1 MVVAAS
7 IIVKAM
13 LEIWISKLEMEQG
26 KTVPGESN
34 IVFISIV
41 NIGLFASNQEA
52 QKHVV
57 RRLQVKSPVKVLW
70 SRLRKYQSTIYFKA
84 ALVSVKVN
92 VLQVERRN
100 TIGIETTSSRFIP
113 IELPKVV
120 TVSEF
125 VSSGCRKD
133 HPSMTPPEI

>member
-57 RRLQVKSPVKVLW
+57 RRLQVKSPVKVFR
-70 SRLRKYQSTIYFKA
+70 SRLSKYQSTIYFKA

-100 TIGIETTSSRFIP
+100 TIGIETTSSRFLP

-125 VSSGCRKD
+125 VSSGCRQG
-133 HPSMTPPEI
+133 HPSMSPPEI